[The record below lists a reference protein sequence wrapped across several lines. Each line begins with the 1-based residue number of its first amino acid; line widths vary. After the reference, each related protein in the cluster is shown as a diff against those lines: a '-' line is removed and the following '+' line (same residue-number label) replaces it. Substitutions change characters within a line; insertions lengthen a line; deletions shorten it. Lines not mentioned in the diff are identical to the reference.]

1 MSPTSLSPNIHLIS
15 DIKFG
20 IVPIRK
26 DDHCMIYRTH
36 YNHDGDYNICV
47 GGRGIIARDG
57 DSGGP
62 LTCILKD
69 ENGNNRQVLYGASSF
84 SAQKVSTRWR
94 RRAII

>member
-1 MSPTSLSPNIHLIS
+1 MFHGKIFY
-15 DIKFG
+15 IKFG
-20 IVPIRK
+20 IVPIRD

-69 ENGNNRQVLYGASSF
+69 ENGELRQVLYGASSF
-84 SAQKVSTRWR
+84 SAQKVSTRPS
-94 RRAII
+94 